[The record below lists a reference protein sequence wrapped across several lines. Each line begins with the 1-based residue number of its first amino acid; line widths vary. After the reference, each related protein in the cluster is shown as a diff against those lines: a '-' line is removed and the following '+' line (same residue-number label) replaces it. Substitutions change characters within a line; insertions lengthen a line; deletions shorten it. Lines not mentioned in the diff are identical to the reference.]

1 MVRITAIKT
10 QIRTPGI
17 IGLAARDSARLDEMS
32 VHNRQA
38 ERLLGNA
45 LVILCFLAP
54 GLSGRA
60 AAQTPAKE
68 GRATKAWA
76 VAHQPQRLVNGGA
89 VAFRVKAPPG
99 LQSLRGRWLDHDV
112 DFVLDS
118 RTAAWWG
125 LAGVSLHTRP
135 GTYPLELKGVS
146 ERGDEVSIQRKF
158 AIMAG
163 KYRSIAVQ
171 VAKKFTEPD
180 PEQLRKIG
188 EDKAIKDKA
197 FAGSTA
203 ERKWAGNFVA
213 PVKATVSD
221 VFGTRR
227 TFNGRVQST
236 HQGLDYAA
244 GAGTEVSAVNSATV
258 LLARPLYFEGNCV
271 VLDHGQGLLTL
282 YMHLSALKV
291 KEGEQVE
298 RGQLIGL
305 VGGTG
310 RATGPHLHLGVRWQG
325 EYLDPSVLL
334 GLRLP

>member
-1 MVRITAIKT
+1 MGRLAPPGSFASL
-10 QIRTPGI
+10 IRMTVPI
-17 IGLAARDSARLDEMS
+17 ERVA
-32 VHNRQA
+32 
-38 ERLLGNA
+38 RLLGSA
-45 LVILCFLAP
+45 LLIFCFLVP
-54 GLSGRA
+54 GFTGWA
-60 AAQTPAKE
+60 AAQTSDRVAQVNK
-68 GRATKAWA
+68 TWA
-76 VAHQPQRLVNGGA
+76 VAHQPERLVNGGA
-89 VAFRVKAPPG
+89 VAFRVKAPGG

-112 DFVLDS
+112 DFVLDPRS
-118 RTAAWWG
+118 AAWWG
-125 LAGVSLHTRP
+125 LAGVGLHTKP
-135 GTYPLELKGVS
+135 GTYPLELKGVTR
-146 ERGDEVSIQRKF
+146 RGDEVSFERKF
-158 AIMAG
+158 AVTAG

-188 EDKAIKDKA
+188 EDKAVKDKA
-197 FAGSTA
+197 FAKTTP
-203 ERKWAGNFVA
+203 EREWAGSFVA
-213 PVKATVSD
+213 PVKATISD

-227 TFNGRVQST
+227 VFNGKVQST

-282 YMHLSALKV
+282 YMHLSELKV
-291 KEGEQVE
+291 KEGEHIE
-298 RGQLIGL
+298 RGQMIGL